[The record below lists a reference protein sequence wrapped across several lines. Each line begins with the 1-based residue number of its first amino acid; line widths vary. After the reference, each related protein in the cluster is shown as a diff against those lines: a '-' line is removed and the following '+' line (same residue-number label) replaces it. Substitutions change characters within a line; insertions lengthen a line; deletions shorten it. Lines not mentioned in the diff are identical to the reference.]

1 MLDASTL
8 FKNEI
13 RENSKCQICGNIVL
27 ANGKEIILEGK
38 DFIANTSA
46 FDSATS
52 SSSTFE
58 IGAAIIGSF
67 SCVLN
72 NFDEKFS
79 GYDFSHAVFHPVIT
93 KLLSDGS
100 TEQIPKGI
108 FEVEQPKSISTTIS
122 ISAYDN
128 MKLFEKPYSKVGTV
142 FPANLQTI
150 LNDVCIYCGVILETQ
165 RFDNYSFV
173 INKRPKESDT
183 MTCLDV
189 VSYVAQMAGCFAK
202 INVRGSLE
210 LLWYEMDAFKAQN
223 YNGGS
228 FGTKTTPYSDGD
240 TLDGGNFKDYSSG
253 SRYDGGFFTDP
264 RPYNVYGFRSF
275 TICTDDVVVTGV
287 KVVVDT
293 KTSYLHGSEGYVLS
307 IENNPFI
314 SVDNMKVVG
323 EFLGAKL
330 VGMWFRPF
338 NVTTLAD
345 PTLEA
350 GDAVA
355 LLKDGN
361 IYNSYVTHTNYKIG
375 NYQTIECNAET
386 PSANS
391 STRYRATTKSYVR
404 AREEA
409 QRQLDAYDL
418 AMQQLTNL
426 MANSFGVFKTEE
438 KKADGSV
445 IYYMHNKPTLAASS
459 TIWKMT
465 ADAFAVSTDGGKTWN
480 AGFTASG
487 DAVVNVLS
495 AIGINADWINAGS
508 IAADR
513 IKAKSIT
520 SDKIAANAITAE
532 KIQASAI
539 TSDKI
544 ATDAIKSR
552 NYEYGERGMFIN
564 LNDGTLNTVHL
575 WWDET
580 GHLHASDVDISGT
593 IKSANAEI
601 TGGRINIETSDSS
614 YSTIFLKSDNGAIKM
629 SPVGIKICKDSGD
642 YELNINREGVIRYTT
657 GSQAIFSLS
666 PSGIVYPDSN
676 TASVHVGGQM
686 SCGGLFRA
694 KNDAMTG
701 GNLNV
706 GSNLFVLGNAHVSGT
721 KSRVT
726 NTSNYGERL
735 LYCDETPCPIF
746 SDMGEGA
753 IDETGKCYVW
763 LDDVFAE
770 TIDTDVQ
777 YQVFLQAY
785 GDGNAYVSER
795 LPSYFIVQG
804 TKNLKFGW
812 EVKATQKAYDTVRL
826 EKYEKPQETEE
837 DVQSST
843 YEYLQSLLF
852 NVEREVI

>member
-13 RENSKCQICGNIVL
+13 RENSKCQICGEIVL
-27 ANGKEIILEGK
+27 ANGKKITLAGK
-38 DFIANTSA
+38 DFIANTST

-52 SSSTFE
+52 SSGTFE

-79 GYDFSHAVFHPVIT
+79 GYDFSHAVFHPIIT

-150 LNDVCIYCGVILETQ
+150 LNDVCTYCGVILETQ

-173 INKRPKESDT
+173 INKCPKESDT

-210 LLWYEMDAFKAQN
+210 LLWYEMDAFKEQN

-240 TLDGGNFKDYSSG
+240 TLDGGNFEDYSSG

-287 KVVVDT
+287 KVAVDT

-314 SVDNMKVVG
+314 SADNMKAVG

-330 VGMWFRPF
+330 IGMWFRPF
-338 NVTTLAD
+338 NVTALAD

-438 KKADGSV
+438 KKVDGSV

-480 AGFTASG
+480 AGFTSSG

-508 IAADR
+508 IAAD
-513 IKAKSIT
+513 IIIGGILKS
-520 SDKIAANAITAE
+520 K
-532 KIQASAI
+532 
-539 TSDKI
+539 
-544 ATDAIKSR
+544 
-552 NYEYGERGMFIN
+552 NYVYGVS
-564 LNDGTLNTVHL
+564 GTRFDLENGALNTPNL

-580 GHLHASDVDISGT
+580 GHLHASDADVSGT
-593 IKSANAEI
+593 IKSTNAEI
-601 TGGRINIETSDSS
+601 TGGKILIDTDSKDNSYIGLAFGNLKTMLKPGGLRLGYTDSSNLLVEVGDSSSTLSLTHGSGNSDSMLVSIGDVCSLDISKSGMINASIVESESSS
-614 YSTIFLKSDNGAIKM
+614 YAKFAYGTAAYIAMIASSSACSVSAHRGGAFA
-629 SPVGIKICKDSGD
+629 
-642 YELNINREGVIRYTT
+642 Y
-657 GSQAIFSLS
+657 FS
-666 PSGIVYPDSN
+666 PSGISTSGDI
-676 TASVHVGGQM
+676 
-686 SCGGLFRA
+686 SC
-694 KNDAMTG
+694 
-701 GNLNV
+701 
-706 GSNLFVLGNAHVSGT
+706 SGT
-721 KSRVT
+721 KSRVAGT
-726 NTSNYGERL
+726 NDYDERL
-735 LYCDETPCPIF
+735 LYCYETPTPMFGDI
-746 SDMGEGA
+746 GEGI
-753 IDETGKCYVW
+753 IDETRKCYVW

-770 TIDTDVQ
+770 TIDSDCQ
-777 YQVFLQAY
+777 YQVFLQPY